1 MAIPPMLCYI
11 MAEQPPEEPMTT
23 ILDPALAIAPATALK
38 AAERV
43 AERWHLHRQDL
54 PTLLGSKPRTVRSWY
69 ENTPAAL
76 DQDVLERI
84 GHVVGIYDALHTIF
98 GDSDYADRWIQEPNL
113 AFGEK
118 KPADLML
125 SGSFTALVDV
135 HRYLQ
140 QTFA

>member
-1 MAIPPMLCYI
+1 
-11 MAEQPPEEPMTT
+11 MAEPPLEKPMTT
-23 ILDPALAIAPATALK
+23 TLDPTLAIAPATALK
-38 AAERV
+38 AVERV
-43 AERWHLHRQDL
+43 TERWHLRRQDL
-54 PTLLGSKPRTVRSWY
+54 PALLGSKPRTVRSWY
-69 ENTPAAL
+69 ENTPSAL

-84 GHVVGIYDALHTIF
+84 GHLVGIYDALHTIF
-98 GDSDYADRWIQEPNL
+98 GDSDYADRWIHEPNL

-140 QTFA
+140 HAFA